1 VAVSVFD
8 LGPVIV
14 ILIDADP
21 DTETVDVL
29 LGMFDFVFVILTK
42 DVGDVDVVD
51 DVVFDILAV
60 AVVVGLKV
68 DVFDPTEECVV
79 LGDPV
84 DVLEDVIVEV
94 VVSVIN
100 AVFVDF
106 TEEEADA
113 DAVVDFEEDID
124 FVVVPD
130 ADAVFVCGGD
140 LLYVGLEELV
150 FEEDTEP
157 VEVFVTVVLLV
168 VVVEPVVVSD
178 IRDEIEAKGED
189 DDVLERAAVVVE
201 RRL

>member
-1 VAVSVFD
+1 

-29 LGMFDFVFVILTK
+29 LGGFDFVFVILTN
-42 DVGDVDVVD
+42 DVGEVDVVD
-51 DVVFDILAV
+51 EVVFDILEV

-84 DVLEDVIVEV
+84 DVLEDVIVPVLV
-94 VVSVIN
+94 VVII
-100 AVFVDF
+100 AVFVGL
-106 TEEEADA
+106 TEEDKDGEAD
-113 DAVVDFEEDID
+113 VDFEDDID

-130 ADAVFVCGGD
+130 PDAVFVCGGD

-157 VEVFVTVVLLV
+157 VDVFVTVVLLV
-168 VVVEPVVVSD
+168 VVVEPVVV
-178 IRDEIEAKGED
+178 
-189 DDVLERAAVVVE
+189 
-201 RRL
+201 